1 MRLSVRN
8 VAVALEKFSHPNP
21 DSPYH
26 STPSS
31 VHRKANPVDTPS
43 PKPISVHR
51 KANPVDKR
59 GCSAEISLKQLLLA
73 DGSDKFLKIE
83 RLEVGYILEVS
94 GAVGGKGWGQH

>member
-1 MRLSVRN
+1 MRLSVRS

-31 VHRKANPVDTPS
+31 VHLKAS
-43 PKPISVHR
+43 S
-51 KANPVDKR
+51 VDKR
-59 GCSAEISLKQLLLA
+59 GCSAEMSLKQLLLA

>member
-1 MRLSVRN
+1 MRFSVRS

-21 DSPYH
+21 DSPVTE
-26 STPSS
+26 TPS
-31 VHRKANPVDTPS
+31 VHRKAS
-43 PKPISVHR
+43 S
-51 KANPVDKR
+51 VDKR
-59 GCSAEISLKQLLLA
+59 GCSAEMSLKQLLLA